1 MWTPSLGKLIQE
13 LEKLPGVGPKTAQ
26 RLAFFILNMPE
37 GEAKELAESILYV
50 KRRIKKCQVCFNYTE
65 REVCEI
71 CSDLRREGETIC
83 VVEQVSDLMAV
94 ERVGEYKGTYH
105 VLHGLISPIDGIG
118 PEDLTIPQLL
128 SRVKESGIKEV
139 ILATSPTVE
148 GDATASYIA
157 ELIKPLGVKVTRIG
171 LGLPAGGDLDY
182 ADQIT
187 ILRALE
193 GRREL

>member
-1 MWTPSLGKLIQE
+1 
-13 LEKLPGVGPKTAQ
+13 
-26 RLAFFILNMPE
+26 MPE

>member
-1 MWTPSLGKLIQE
+1 MWTPPLGKLIQE

-37 GEAKELAESILYV
+37 EEARALAEAILSA
-50 KRRIKKCQVCFNYTE
+50 KRRIKRCQVCFNYTE
-65 REVCEI
+65 RDICEI
-71 CSDLRREGETIC
+71 CSDPRRDRSTIC
-83 VVEQVSDLMAV
+83 VVEQVSDLMAI
-94 ERVGEYKGTYH
+94 ERVGEYKGVYH

-128 SRVKESGIKEV
+128 GRVRAGGVSEV

-157 ELIKPLGVKVTRIG
+157 DLIKPLGVKVTRIG

>member
-1 MWTPSLGKLIQE
+1 LGKLIQE

-37 GEAKELAESILYV
+37 EDAKALAEAILNA
-50 KRRIKKCQVCFNYTE
+50 KRRIKRCQVCFNYTE
-65 REVCEI
+65 RDICEI
-71 CSDLRREGETIC
+71 CSDPRRDRSTIC
-83 VVEQVSDLMAV
+83 VVEQVSDLMAI
-94 ERVGEYKGTYH
+94 ERVGEYRGVYH
-105 VLHGLISPIDGIG
+105 VLHGLISPIDGVG

-128 SRVKESGIKEV
+128 SRVRAGGVREV

-157 ELIKPLGVKVTRIG
+157 DLIKPLGVKVTRIG

>member
-1 MWTPSLGKLIQE
+1 MWTPPLGKLIQE

-37 GEAKELAESILYV
+37 EDAKALAEAILNA
-50 KRRIKKCQVCFNYTE
+50 KRRIKRCQVCFNYTE
-65 REVCEI
+65 RDICEI
-71 CSDLRREGETIC
+71 CSDPRRDRSTIC
-83 VVEQVSDLMAV
+83 VVEQVSDLMAI
-94 ERVGEYKGTYH
+94 ERVGEYRGVYH
-105 VLHGLISPIDGIG
+105 VLHGLISPIDGVG

-128 SRVKESGIKEV
+128 SRVRAGGVREV

-157 ELIKPLGVKVTRIG
+157 DLIKPLGVKVTRIG

>member
-1 MWTPSLGKLIQE
+1 LWTPPLGKLIQE

-37 GEAKELAESILYV
+37 EEARALAEAILNA
-50 KRRIKKCQVCFNYTE
+50 KRRIKRCQVCFNYTE
-65 REVCEI
+65 GEICEI
-71 CSDLRREGETIC
+71 CSDPRRDRTTVC
-83 VVEQVSDLMAV
+83 VVEQVSDLMAI
-94 ERVGEYKGTYH
+94 ERVGEYKGVYH

-118 PEDLTIPQLL
+118 PEDLTIPHLL
-128 SRVKESGIKEV
+128 NRVRAGGVREV

-157 ELIKPLGVKVTRIG
+157 DLIKPLGVKVTRIG